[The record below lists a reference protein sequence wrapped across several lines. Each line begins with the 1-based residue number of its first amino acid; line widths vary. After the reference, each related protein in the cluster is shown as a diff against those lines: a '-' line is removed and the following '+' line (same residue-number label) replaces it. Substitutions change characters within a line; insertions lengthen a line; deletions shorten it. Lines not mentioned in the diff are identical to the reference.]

1 MYDISV
7 SIITSIFT
15 SAISTSVVLMALSG
29 WLGGVWSKRID
40 RLESAKLELKKL
52 GEKATIDSEARK
64 ENAEMQKQL
73 DELKHQHQ
81 KLLNKDNVNHSIA
94 QDTYAKFFSSKM
106 DAYIKLANLKRNY
119 LLSIKEFVHDP
130 ENGPPLNDASISIM
144 ISIRNTINE
153 NYIYLSNS
161 LLAVFE
167 KWNEEFIKIDKINT
181 IDIMERW
188 SEFSSIESEHGASA
202 SNLANEETQLT
213 YQKFMEDQ
221 PKLWE
226 NVLNRIDSDIKELRT
241 RYEL

>member
-81 KLLNKDNVNHSIA
+81 KLLNKDHVNHSIA

-106 DAYIKLANLKRNY
+106 DAYIRLANLKRDY

-130 ENGPPLNDASISIM
+130 EDGAPLNNSSISLM
-144 ISIRNTINE
+144 IDIRKTIHE
-153 NYIYLSNS
+153 SYIYLSDN
-161 LLAVFE
+161 LLEVFE
-167 KWNEEFIKIDKINT
+167 QWNEEFITIDTGNT
-181 IDIMERW
+181 IDIMQRW
-188 SEFSSIESEHGASA
+188 SHFSRMEEV
-202 SNLANEETQLT
+202 LDTPANELIYEETRLT
-213 YQKFMEDQ
+213 YQKFMEDY
-221 PKLWE
+221 PKLWDS
-226 NVLNRIDSDIKELRT
+226 VLNAIDSDIKDLRK
-241 RYEL
+241 RYDL

>member
-1 MYDISV
+1 MNELFV

-64 ENAEMQKQL
+64 ENTEMQKQL

-81 KLLNKDNVNHSIA
+81 KLLNKDHVNHSIA

-161 LLAVFE
+161 LLEVFE

-188 SEFSSIESEHGASA
+188 SYFSSMENASD
-202 SNLANEETQLT
+202 LANEETQLT

-226 NVLNRIDSDIKELRT
+226 NVLNRIDSDIKELRA

>member
-1 MYDISV
+1 MNEIFA
-7 SIITSIFT
+7 SIITSLVT
-15 SAISTSVVLMALSG
+15 SGISIAVVVLGLSS

-40 RLESAKLELKKL
+40 RLENAEIELKKL
-52 GEKATIDSEARK
+52 EKKSTIDSEARK

-81 KLLNKDNVNHSIA
+81 KLLNKDHVNHSIA

-106 DAYIKLANLKRNY
+106 DAHIKLANLKRNY

-130 ENGPPLNDASISIM
+130 ENGPPLNHASTSIM

-161 LLAVFE
+161 LLEVFE
-167 KWNEEFIKIDKINT
+167 IWNEEFIKIDKINT

-188 SEFSSIESEHGASA
+188 SEFSSIESKYGASA
-202 SNLANEETQLT
+202 SDLANEETQLT
-213 YQKFMEDQ
+213 YQKFMEDY
-221 PKLWE
+221 PELWDSIL
-226 NVLNRIDSDIKELRT
+226 NVIDSDIKDLRR
-241 RYEL
+241 RYDL